1 MDWSY
6 VRDVVRVVNTGCL
19 AQIPL
24 APGAPAMRSFQEFK
38 GQISRLDYD
47 RERGDFVARP
57 APHPFVFRNVA
68 SEVRTEV
75 KKPENFYI
83 AASSWPSARADK
95 VPKFIAPD
103 RLPATSDNSMEVQ
116 RERGKALTGHEDSM
130 WSSAVVG
137 LALAG
142 IVIWIG
148 FVVS

>member
-1 MDWSY
+1 
-6 VRDVVRVVNTGCL
+6 
-19 AQIPL
+19 
-24 APGAPAMRSFQEFK
+24 MRSFQEFK

-68 SEVRTEV
+68 SEVRTKA
-75 KKPENFYI
+75 KKPGNFDI
-83 AASSWPSARADK
+83 AASSWTPARADK
-95 VPKFIAPD
+95 VLKLIAPD
-103 RLPATSDNSMEVQ
+103 RPIASSNDSMEAQ
-116 RERGKALTGHEDSM
+116 QERGAPLTGHEYSV

-142 IVIWIG
+142 IVVWVG